1 MAAVTKQDSNT
12 TESRWSVETSFKVAN
27 ASAVWNLIEPN
38 SFSEASAK
46 FTKVSRSPIRN
57 DRQREK
63 GVLTDL
69 DCAFGFQT
77 DLTQFNTQE
86 LQQGLFYA
94 ALRKK
99 TEFGNGAGVI
109 TGVVAASDTFT
120 AASGLDAF
128 PVGSLVFARNF
139 SKSLGNNGFHRV
151 ISSVA
156 GALGVATALTDETP
170 SASALLVK
178 VGIQTAA
185 GDIDVDASQAF
196 PALTSTVLDFTTQ
209 GFTAGEYIWIG
220 GDDALSF
227 FPGNAVNNCCAR
239 IRTIAANRLTLDK
252 CSKGA
257 MITEAQAGST
267 IQLFYGRVL
276 KNETGTLIVRP
287 TYQLE
292 RQLNAPDSALP
303 AQIQSE
309 YFTGAVFSQGTM
321 NLNQADK
328 ITLEAKFTAADHE
341 PRTGATGLKTGTRPS
356 IESADAQN
364 STSDLKRVRLARV
377 ISGDEA
383 PTALVSF
390 VESATIDF
398 NNMVDPLKALT
409 VLGAFE
415 MSSGDFTV
423 SGSMNCFF
431 ASIDVLTA
439 VRDNLDCTLDLM
451 AFKNNAGWVLDLPLI
466 TLSDG
471 SVQVAKDKAIM
482 IPLNFDAA
490 SGESIDT
497 ALDYTAAYT
506 FFDYLPTRAA
516 TPNAA

>member
-1 MAAVTKQDSNT
+1 MPALTKQESNT
-12 TESRWSVETSFKVAN
+12 TESRWSVETAFKTAN
-27 ASAVWNLIEPN
+27 GSAIWNLIEPN
-38 SFSEASAK
+38 SFGDASAK
-46 FTKVSRSPIRN
+46 FTKVVRSPIRS

-77 DLTQFNTQE
+77 DLTQYNTQE

-109 TGVVAASDTFT
+109 TAVNSPANTFQ
-120 AASGLDAF
+120 AASGLTFAAGD
-128 PVGSLVFARNF
+128 LVFARNF
-139 SKSLGNNGFHRV
+139 SKVLGNNGLHRLT
-151 ISSVA
+151 A
-156 GALGVATALTDETP
+156 ATGTLLTSTRTLAAEVP
-170 SASALLVK
+170 SASALIVK
-178 VGIQTAA
+178 VGVQTGA

-196 PALTSTVLDFTTQ
+196 PALTSTTLDFTTQ
-209 GFTAGEYIWIG
+209 GFTEGEYIWIG

-257 MITEAQAGST
+257 MVTELQAGST

-276 KNETGTLIVRP
+276 KNELGTLIVRP

-292 RQLNAPDSALP
+292 RMLNAPDSSSPSQL
-303 AQIQSE
+303 QSE
-309 YFTGAVFSQGTM
+309 YFTGGVFSQGTV
-321 NLNQADK
+321 NYNQADK
-328 ITLEAKFTAADHE
+328 ITLDAKFTAADQE
-341 PRTGATGLKTGTRPS
+341 TRTGVVGLKTGTRPA
-356 IESADAQN
+356 IESSDAQN
-364 STSDLKRVRLARV
+364 TSSDLKRIKLARV
-377 ISGDEA
+377 VSGDEA
-383 PTALVSF
+383 PTALVSYI
-390 VESATIDF
+390 ESASIDI
-398 NNMVDPLKALT
+398 NNMVEPLKALT

-415 MSSGDFTV
+415 MSSGDFAV
-423 SGSMNCFF
+423 SGSLNCFF

-439 VRDNLDCTLDLM
+439 VRENQDCTLDLM
-451 AFKNNAGWVLDLPLI
+451 VWKNNAGWVLDLPLI

-471 SVQVAKDKAIM
+471 SVQVSKDKAIM